1 MREEE
6 DNHEALTVVNRRQS
20 KKQVVKEK
28 NDENVS
34 KHIEYKQVRKT
45 NIAWIQKKVKR
56 NS

>member
-45 NIAWIQKKVKR
+45 WIQKKVKR